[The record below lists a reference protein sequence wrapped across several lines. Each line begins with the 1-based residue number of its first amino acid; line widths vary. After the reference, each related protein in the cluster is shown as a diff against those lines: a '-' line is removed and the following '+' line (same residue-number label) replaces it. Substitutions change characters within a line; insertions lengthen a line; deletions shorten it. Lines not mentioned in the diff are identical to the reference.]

1 MEAINFMAPAKEI
14 RVKTNSKPWLGN
26 KIILA
31 RQRRNKLYKKFKRS
45 GLETDA
51 DADNFNATKTH
62 LQ

>member
-14 RVKTNSKPWLGN
+14 RVKTNSKPWFGN

-31 RQRRNKLYKKFKRS
+31 RQRRNKLYKRS

-51 DADNFNATKTH
+51 DADTFNATKTH